1 MESPLAGKVNAHL
14 AIVKVHF
21 RVDFLDQLT
30 KASELLVQL
39 DRQAGETL
47 SAQLERELREAI
59 REGRLRAETVLPS
72 TRSLA
77 SELGISRG
85 LVVGAY
91 AQLGAEGYL
100 VLRRGAPPRVS
111 RAVGQLPAPAPEA
124 LDRPARHNLRPDL
137 PDYAGFPRDE
147 WLKSYRAAVKRA
159 SDQDLAYGDVRG
171 SPVLRSALLSYL
183 GRVRGVAGDPEHTFI
198 CGGFAQGAGL
208 VCTALRR
215 LGRTTIGVENPGH
228 AVIREI
234 VARTGLR
241 PVPIP
246 VDEEGID
253 VEALVRADPDA
264 VLVTPAHQFPT
275 GVVLSPSRRAAL
287 LDWAERRDT
296 IVVEDDY
303 DAEFR
308 YDRPPV
314 GALKG
319 LAPERVAYLGSA
331 SKTLAP
337 TLRLGWLIA
346 PSALVSSLADEVL
359 YTVIAPPRLDQLA
372 FADFLERGELDR
384 HLRRMRVRY
393 RRRRDVL
400 VRALEHELPGAEI
413 RGIAAGLHVVVV
425 LPAGTD
431 ERRVLAQARKR
442 GISLYGLG
450 EHRTGPRGAPA
461 LLLGYAVSKEPA
473 IKTAVQ
479 ALAKAVETSRA

>member
-1 MESPLAGKVNAHL
+1 MDRALAVTVNARL

-21 RVDFLDQLT
+21 RADCLDQLT
-30 KASELLVQL
+30 RASELLVRL
-39 DRQAGETL
+39 DRGAVETL

-59 REGRLRAETVLPS
+59 RAGRLRPETALPS

-77 SELGISRG
+77 SQLGISRG

-111 RAVGQLPAPAPEA
+111 RAVGHAPAPVREA
-124 LDRPARHNLRPDL
+124 LEKPARHNLRPDL

-147 WLKSYRAAVKRA
+147 WVKSYRAALKRA
-159 SDQDLAYGDVRG
+159 SDQELAYGDVRG
-171 SPVLRSALLSYL
+171 SPALRSALLSYL

-198 CGGFAQGAGL
+198 CAGFAQAAVL
-208 VCTALRR
+208 VCTVLRR

-241 PVPIP
+241 PVPVR

-253 VEALVRADPDA
+253 VAALARADPDA

-275 GVVLSPSRRAAL
+275 GVVLSPARRAAV
-287 LDWAERRDT
+287 LDWAERSDA
-296 IVVEDDY
+296 IVLEDDY

-308 YDRPPV
+308 YDGAPV

-337 TLRLGWLIA
+337 TLRLGWLVA
-346 PSALVSSLADEVL
+346 PSVLVRALADEVL
-359 YTVIAPPRLDQLA
+359 YTVIAPPRLEQLA

-400 VRALEHELPGAEI
+400 VRALERELPGAEV

-431 ERRVLAQARKR
+431 ERRVLAQARKQ

-461 LLLGYAVSKEPA
+461 LLLGYAVSNEPA
-473 IKTAVQ
+473 IETAVQ
-479 ALAKAVETSRA
+479 ALAKAVEASS